1 MENQRKPIIYVALV
15 IVAVV
20 AGYLVYD
27 NFLKPDP
34 SDEPGIQEGN
44 LILDQTIPSVDGSG
58 SVSFS
63 DYEGSVLVIDFMAPW
78 CPPCTEQFP
87 VLSVV
92 ESIEGVEVLTIN
104 VDSSYDMES
113 LITFGEE
120 EGITWF
126 FGHSPATA
134 IEFEVTGIPTVLVVD
149 QEGKIVNRAF
159 FTTIQDFERILTPL
173 ID

>member
-1 MENQRKPIIYVALV
+1 MENQRNPITYITLV

-20 AGYLVYD
+20 AGYLIYD
-27 NFLKPDP
+27 NFIAPDP
-34 SDEPGIQEGN
+34 VGEIGIQQGN
-44 LILDQTIPSVDGSG
+44 MLLDQTIPNVDGSG

-63 DYEGSVLVIDFMAPW
+63 DYEGSILVIDFMAPW
-78 CPPCTEQFP
+78 CPPCKEQFP
-87 VLSVV
+87 ILSVV

-104 VDSSYDMES
+104 VDASYDMES
-113 LITFGEE
+113 LINFGED

-134 IEFEVTGIPTVLVVD
+134 LEFEVAGIPTVIIVD

-159 FTTIQDFERILTPL
+159 FTTLQDFERILTPL

>member
-1 MENQRKPIIYVALV
+1 MENQRNPLIYVAFV

-27 NFLKPDP
+27 NFLTSDP
-34 SDEPGIQEGN
+34 SSEIGIQQGN
-44 LILDQTIPSVDGSG
+44 VLLDQAIPSVDGSG

-63 DYEGSVLVIDFMAPW
+63 DYEGSILVIDFMAPW
-78 CPPCTEQFP
+78 CPPCKEQFP
-87 VLSVV
+87 ILSVI
-92 ESIEGVEVLTIN
+92 ETIEGVEVLTIN

-113 LITFGEE
+113 LLTFGEE

-134 IEFEVTGIPTVLVVD
+134 LEFEVSAIPTVIVVD

-159 FTTIQDFERILTPL
+159 FTTIQDFEDILTPL
-173 ID
+173 IE

>member
-1 MENQRKPIIYVALV
+1 MENRRKPITYIALV
-15 IVAVV
+15 VVAVV

-27 NFLKPDP
+27 NFIASDP
-34 SDEPGIQEGN
+34 SDAIGIQQGN
-44 LILDQTIPSVDGSG
+44 QILDQTIPHVDGSG

-63 DYEGSVLVIDFMAPW
+63 DYRGSVLVIDFMAPW
-78 CPPCTEQFP
+78 CPPCKVQFP
-87 VLSVV
+87 VLSVID
-92 ESIEGVEVLTIN
+92 SIDGVEVLTIN
-104 VDSSYDMES
+104 VDQSYDMES
-113 LITFGEE
+113 LMSFGEE

-134 IEFEVTGIPTVLVVD
+134 FEFEVSAIPTVLVVD

-159 FTTIQDFERILTPL
+159 FTTIQDFEDILTPL